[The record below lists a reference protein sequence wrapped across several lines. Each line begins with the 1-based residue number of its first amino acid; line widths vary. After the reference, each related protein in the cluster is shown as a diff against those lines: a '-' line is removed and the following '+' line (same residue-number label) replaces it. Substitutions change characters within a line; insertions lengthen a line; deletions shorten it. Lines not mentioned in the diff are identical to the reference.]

1 MLRAKRKSTSPYV
14 RPSRVRGTRPTS
26 SNATVTMPSVPAA
39 SSVSATQTGPTSVA
53 SGSRHA
59 VALGS
64 APSFDPAA
72 NVVPMLQSLPSSVA
86 SGSAHVPASGIPSSS
101 ASRSSISNPPGNAS
115 PSTSGML
122 TLANSFPNY
131 FHAAYLHLASG
142 IPTSIPAVPLGF
154 NTSNSTPLGYADPIL
169 YAAWAE
175 VGLFPASDLLKLSK
189 IDSDLEGHP
198 TPRLNFVD
206 VATGSLMGLQGL
218 SCAAGMAYT
227 GKLLDKAA

>member
-115 PSTSGML
+115 PSTSGL
-122 TLANSFPNY
+122 CRP
-131 FHAAYLHLASG
+131 H
-142 IPTSIPAVPLGF
+142 PLRC
-154 NTSNSTPLGYADPIL
+154 LGRGGTI
-169 YAAWAE
+169 
-175 VGLFPASDLLKLSK
+175 
-189 IDSDLEGHP
+189 
-198 TPRLNFVD
+198 
-206 VATGSLMGLQGL
+206 
-218 SCAAGMAYT
+218 SCV
-227 GKLLDKAA
+227 